1 MPGTVSSSDNPDTSA
16 LATASKHSC
25 WVDTIPR
32 TPHNHFFIRTDYTA
46 TSLGPKECWGPALRA
61 YASMVFAD
69 TRGAGLFWGPELLAV
84 YNHGLAVC
92 IGAAHP
98 DFMGRGLFE
107 MFPETRSSLEP
118 VLTQARKT
126 GLAAD
131 VNDIHLSL
139 ERSGFVEETYFVG
152 QYIPLR
158 GDDGDIAGFY
168 NTVFESTTSVVS
180 ARRRRV
186 VDLVAAIPPLP
197 VDDTLN
203 AFVQAVQTNPWDVA
217 ACMLYSF
224 DETADA
230 STPNLHLCGS
240 IGIPTGHR
248 LAPTEACLGTSSA
261 PLIQAFRKAQ
271 STRKLATLDWSEALM
286 EGIDWCGFG
295 EPSKVV
301 VVCPLITRQST
312 LGFYVQGVNPRRPF
326 DETMRQSI
334 EDLARQLEAKW
345 ASSISKQ
352 DLERRQ
358 HALEQRASD
367 SEKKLRHLAQS
378 APVGMVQVG
387 IDCNIQWA
395 NDQFYD
401 ISGHDRSNPDMAA
414 FRDVLAED
422 EGQSGVGLLRQL
434 FNGARSEPCELRLRR
449 HWKPP
454 VKEDEDTEATSA
466 WMLVMCFPQMRD
478 GRMQHSLV
486 YVTDISHQKW
496 AEGIQSRNAAAAT
509 LAKKRQEEFIDVTCH
524 EMRNPLSAITQLA
537 DSIANSTREDQ
548 PGDEKGW
555 KIIAEENAA
564 SADTIAICAAHQKRV
579 IDDVLMLSRLD
590 AKMLTINPAAE
601 DPANVVSTTIR
612 MFQGETTLN
621 ETEIYAEKDSSIDD
635 HAVRFAL
642 IDASR
647 LVQVLVNLISNSI
660 KFLTSRTLR
669 KISLRYGA
677 HVAPPE
683 SLQTSF
689 GEIDWIEPARG
700 SKPFEALSS
709 YPQNSLYLHFVVQDT
724 GPGIVP
730 DQLKKL
736 FKRFSQ
742 ASSRSHISY
751 GGSGLGL
758 YICRELV
765 EIQGGRVG
773 VASKPGEGSAFAFYI
788 ESRYAPQPEQS
799 PISTPEVPSARNEGT
814 QMQSDSVSTSLPIR
828 DTILPKV
835 LVQGR
840 PAQSPPLVNTAGE
853 LNILLVEDNLI
864 NQKVLAKQLQR
875 EKCNVTVA
883 NHGQEALDILETAD
897 CWQGTES
904 VEPSVKVDVIL
915 MDVEMPVMNGLQCA
929 RRIRRLEKEGVMKH
943 LPIIAI
949 TSNARQEQ
957 QEMALD
963 AGMTGVITKPVTV
976 REVLKKI
983 RELRAG
989 EVPAPP

>member
-1 MPGTVSSSDNPDTSA
+1 
-16 LATASKHSC
+16 
-25 WVDTIPR
+25 
-32 TPHNHFFIRTDYTA
+32 
-46 TSLGPKECWGPALRA
+46 
-61 YASMVFAD
+61 MVFAD
-69 TRGAGLFWGPELLAV
+69 TRGAGVYWGPDLVVL
-84 YNHGLAVC
+84 YNQGFAVC
-92 IGAAHP
+92 AGAAHP
-98 DFMGRGLFE
+98 EFMGRGLYDI
-107 MFPETRSSLEP
+107 FPETRSSLEP
-118 VLTQARKT
+118 VLSQAKAT
-126 GLAAD
+126 GRAAD
-131 VNDIHLSL
+131 VNNIHLSL
-139 ERSGFVEETYFVG
+139 ERYGYVEETYFVG

-158 GDDGDIAGFY
+158 GDTGEIEGFY
-168 NTVFESTTSVVS
+168 NTVFESTDQVLSG
-180 ARRRRV
+180 RRRRV
-186 VDLVAAIPPLP
+186 LDLVAATPPLP

-203 AFVQAVQTNPWDVA
+203 AFVQAVQTNPWDA
-217 ACMLYSF
+217 PACMLYSF
-224 DETADA
+224 DETAD
-230 STPNLHLCGS
+230 SSLPNLHLCGS
-240 IGIPTGHR
+240 IGVPSGHR
-248 LAPTEACLGTSSA
+248 LAPKEARLETHSA

-271 STRKLATLDWSEALM
+271 ATGKLASLEWSEALM

-312 LGFYVQGVNPRRPF
+312 LGFYVQGINPRRPF

-358 HALEQRASD
+358 RALEQHASD

-387 IDCNIQWA
+387 IDSKIQWA

-422 EGQSGVGLLRQL
+422 QSTSNTELLSQL
-434 FNGARSEPCELRLRR
+434 FMGARRDPCEFRMRR

-466 WMLVMCFPQMRD
+466 WMLIMCFPQIKD
-478 GRMQHSLV
+478 SKMQHLLV

-548 PGDEKGW
+548 PGDQKDW
-555 KIIAEENAA
+555 KLIAEENAA

-590 AKMLTINPAAE
+590 AKMLTINPVAE

-621 ETEIYAEKDSSIDD
+621 ETEISAEKDPSIDD
-635 HAVRFAL
+635 HAVRLAL
-642 IDASR
+642 IDPSR

-660 KFLTSRTLR
+660 KFLTSRPLR
-669 KISLRYGA
+669 KVTLRYGA
-677 HVAPPE
+677 HVTPPE
-683 SLQTSF
+683 ALQTSF
-689 GEIDWIEPARG
+689 GDIDWIESARG
-700 SKPFEALSS
+700 SKQFEALSN
-709 YPQNSLYLHFVVQDT
+709 YPQNTLYLHFVVQDT

-799 PISTPEVPSARNEGT
+799 PISTPEVPPARNEGT
-814 QMQSDSVSTSLPIR
+814 QTQSNSVSTSLPIR
-828 DTILPKV
+828 DTILPKAFG
-835 LVQGR
+835 QGR
-840 PAQSPPLVNTAGE
+840 PGQNPPLVNTAGE

-883 NHGQEALDILETAD
+883 NHGQEALDVLETAD

-904 VEPSVKVDVIL
+904 VEPSVKVNVIL

-929 RRIRRLEKEGVMKH
+929 KRIRQLEKEGVMKH

-957 QEMALD
+957 QDMALD